1 MHLGTLLLRDGVIGL
16 SELES
21 GLRSQILYGGRLG
34 TNLVECGALDLDTLG
49 DYLATVHDTPVA
61 AAARFERVDPAA
73 LALVPA
79 ELAEALGVFP
89 IGFDDADQTI
99 LALAMTDPRDLDAV
113 EALVDTTGLAIS
125 RYVAPE
131 LRIRYHL
138 ERHYGLTRE
147 ARFVRMGTT
156 ATAPRHRGERRRMQP
171 PRGLELPPALRVSP
185 GNTMRGDAS
194 APAEPDGASEGDPQ
208 PEPVRLD
215 AIASGF
221 DAAESRE
228 QVGDAIERFA
238 RGRLDVLALFT
249 VRDGNAL
256 GWRCSRF
263 SGDKESITRLSI
275 PLGGASSLQAAHD
288 TGQQFRGPPPAPGR
302 PAEARLWAAIGI
314 DEPPEEVVV
323 IPVILGERVVN
334 LLYAHARSSDTLA
347 DAADELAVLA
357 EAMGETYLRLIRAAK
372 RS

>member
-16 SELES
+16 SDLES

-49 DYLATVHDTPVA
+49 EYLAAVHDTPVA
-61 AAARFERVDPAA
+61 PTSRFERADPAA
-73 LALVPA
+73 RALVPA

-113 EALVDTTGLAIS
+113 EALVERTGLAIA

-138 ERHYGLTRE
+138 ERQYGLTRE
-147 ARFVRMGTT
+147 ARFVREGTT
-156 ATAPRHRGERRRMQP
+156 ASAPRHRGERRRMQP
-171 PRGLELPPALRVSP
+171 PRGLELPPALRVAPKPAAPSSP
-185 GNTMRGDAS
+185 D
-194 APAEPDGASEGDPQ
+194 PEVEAEPEAR

-215 AIASGF
+215 AIASGL

-228 QVGDAIERFA
+228 QVGDAIQRFA
-238 RGRLDVLALFT
+238 RGRVDVFALFT

-256 GWRCSRF
+256 GWRCTRM
-263 SGDKESITRLSI
+263 SGESETITRLSI
-275 PLGGASSLQAAHD
+275 PLGGASSLQAAYD
-288 TGQQFRGPPPAPGR
+288 TAQQFRGRPPAPGR
-302 PAEARLWAAIGI
+302 PAEARLWAAI
-314 DEPPEEVVV
+314 DVAQPPEEVVV
-323 IPVILGERVVN
+323 LPVIVGERVVN
-334 LLYAHARSSDTLA
+334 LLYAHARSAEELA
-347 DAADELAVLA
+347 SAADELAVLA
-357 EAMGETYLRLIRAAK
+357 EAMSETYLRLIRAAK